1 MFGCIY
7 SSMEIELMHSF
18 TDVYLVKHPIQI
30 NSASVLMCLIVL
42 SLYMHKIVCK
52 IIIIIINLFCESS
65 CF

>member
-1 MFGCIY
+1 
-7 SSMEIELMHSF
+7 MHSF